1 MKLEVSR
8 RRLADPTFNY
18 RKLKQELQSQGQTT
32 VQSQSVAHS
41 GANLPGEGGFSQDFI
56 SPGSRSPTN
65 VNPSFRPRSLMN
77 MSNSSPV
84 QGRPFASNQSSAE
97 LSGRQGKQQGAARG
111 KGPPLGRGSGTM
123 GSRR

>member
-65 VNPSFRPRSLMN
+65 VNPSFRP
-77 MSNSSPV
+77 V
-84 QGRPFASNQSSAE
+84 QGRPFASSQSSAE

-123 GSRR
+123 RSRR